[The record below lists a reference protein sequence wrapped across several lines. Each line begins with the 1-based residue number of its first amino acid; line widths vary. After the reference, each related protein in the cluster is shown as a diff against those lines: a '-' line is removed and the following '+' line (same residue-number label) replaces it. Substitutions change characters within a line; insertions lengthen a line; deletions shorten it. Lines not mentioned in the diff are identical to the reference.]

1 MQNINGIDGIY
12 IPIAP
17 GPIDGNRGRKKECVL
32 PDLYI
37 VKTRFETRKKSKTAK
52 IR

>member
-1 MQNINGIDGIY
+1 MQNINGSDGIY

-17 GPIDGNRGRKKECVL
+17 GPIDGNRGRKKDCAI
-32 PDLYI
+32 YI
-37 VKTRFETRKKSKTAK
+37 VKTKFETRKKSKSVK